1 MKFKLM
7 CMVLLCFLLITP
19 SKVEAHPG
27 RTDANGCHYCR
38 TNCAEWGLRTGQYHC
53 HNGGGSS
60 SGSSSSSNSYNST
73 NSYGTTTPSN
83 SSGAYSQPEP
93 QPEPPKSSD
102 NTLKSIKV
110 DGKDIAVADKM
121 QYETNKRSVTISVE
135 TTDSKAT
142 ADVDDGYLVVGEN
155 NINITVTAEDGS
167 KKDYVLT
174 IKRLSDNTNIKIKVD
189 GEEIEFVD
197 NKASVMVSSDT
208 KKLDYKYELEDKNA
222 KVEIIGDKDL
232 EYGDNIVKFTVIA
245 EDGTEEVYE
254 LTVEKSTKAEEV
266 TSGVLSI
273 GLIGGAGYGIYYAV
287 KKKKGKK

>member
-1 MKFKLM
+1 MKFKLI
-7 CMVLLCFLLITP
+7 CVVLLCFLLITP
-19 SKVEAHPG
+19 NKVEAHPG

-38 TNCAEWGLRTGQYHC
+38 TNCAKWGLSDGQYHC
-53 HNGGGSS
+53 HNGGGYN
-60 SGSSSSSNSYNST
+60 SSSSNSYNST
-73 NSYGTTTPSN
+73 SSYGSTSPSN
-83 SSGAYSQPEP
+83 YS

-110 DGKDIAVADKM
+110 DGKDITVADKM
-121 QYETNKRSVTISVE
+121 QYETNKMSVTISVE

-167 KKDYVLT
+167 KKDYILT
-174 IKRLSDNTNIKIKVD
+174 IKRLSDNTNIKIKID
-189 GEEIEFVD
+189 GEEIEFVN
-197 NKASVMVSSDT
+197 NKASVMVSSNT

-222 KVEIIGDKDL
+222 KVEITGDKDL
-232 EYGDNIVKFTVIA
+232 EYGDNIVKFTVTA

-254 LTVEKSTKAEEV
+254 LTVDKSTKAEEV
-266 TSGVLSI
+266 ISGVLSI
-273 GLIGGAGYGIYYAV
+273 GLIGGAGYGIYHAV

>member
-1 MKFKLM
+1 MKFKLI
-7 CMVLLCFLLITP
+7 CVVLLCFLLITP
-19 SKVEAHPG
+19 NKVEAHPG

-38 TNCAEWGLRTGQYHC
+38 TNCAKWGLSDGQYHC
-53 HNGGGSS
+53 HNGGGYN
-60 SGSSSSSNSYNST
+60 SSSSNSYNST
-73 NSYGTTTPSN
+73 SSYGSTSPSN
-83 SSGAYSQPEP
+83 YS

-110 DGKDIAVADKM
+110 DGKDITVADKM
-121 QYETNKRSVTISVE
+121 QYETNKMSVTISVE

-167 KKDYVLT
+167 KKDYILT
-174 IKRLSDNTNIKIKVD
+174 IKRLSDNTNIKIKID
-189 GEEIEFVD
+189 GEEIEFVN

-222 KVEIIGDKDL
+222 KVEITGDKNL
-232 EYGDNIVKFTVIA
+232 KYGDNIVKFIVTA
-245 EDGTEEVYE
+245 EDGTEKVYQ
-254 LTVEKSTKAEEV
+254 LTVDKSTKTEEV
-266 TSGVLSI
+266 ISGILSL

-287 KKKKGKK
+287 KKKKAKK

>member
-1 MKFKLM
+1 MKFKLI
-7 CMVLLCFLLITP
+7 CVVLLCFLLITP
-19 SKVEAHPG
+19 NKVEAHPG

-38 TNCAEWGLRTGQYHC
+38 TNCAKWGLSDGQYHC
-53 HNGGGSS
+53 HNGGGYN
-60 SGSSSSSNSYNST
+60 SSSSNSYNST
-73 NSYGTTTPSN
+73 SSYGSTSPSN
-83 SSGAYSQPEP
+83 YS

-110 DGKDIAVADKM
+110 DGKDITVADKM
-121 QYETNKRSVTISVE
+121 QYETNKMSVTISVE

-167 KKDYVLT
+167 KKDYILT
-174 IKRLSDNTNIKIKVD
+174 IKRLSDNTNIKIKID
-189 GEEIEFVD
+189 GEEIEFVN

-222 KVEIIGDKDL
+222 KVEITGDKNL
-232 EYGDNIVKFTVIA
+232 KYGDNIVKFTVTA

-254 LTVEKSTKAEEV
+254 LTVDKSTKAEEV
-266 TSGVLSI
+266 ISGVLSI
-273 GLIGGAGYGIYYAV
+273 GLIGGAGYGIYHAV

>member
-1 MKFKLM
+1 MKFKLI
-7 CMVLLCFLLITP
+7 CVVLLCFLLITP
-19 SKVEAHPG
+19 NKVEAHPG

-38 TNCAEWGLRTGQYHC
+38 TNCAKWGLSDGQYHC
-53 HNGGGSS
+53 HNGGGYN
-60 SGSSSSSNSYNST
+60 SSSSNSYNST
-73 NSYGTTTPSN
+73 SSYGSTSPSN
-83 SSGAYSQPEP
+83 YS

-110 DGKDIAVADKM
+110 DGKDITVADKM
-121 QYETNKRSVTISVE
+121 QYETNKMSVTISVE

-174 IKRLSDNTNIKIKVD
+174 IKRLSDNTNIKIKID
-189 GEEIEFVD
+189 GEEIEFVN
-197 NKASVMVSSDT
+197 NKASVMVSSNT

-222 KVEIIGDKDL
+222 KVEITGDKDL
-232 EYGDNIVKFTVIA
+232 EYGDNIVKFTVTA

-254 LTVEKSTKAEEV
+254 LTVDKSTKAEEV
-266 TSGVLSI
+266 ISGVLSV
-273 GLIGGAGYGIYYAV
+273 GLIGGAGYGIYHAV